1 MSWHK
6 EDHTVAISGGVG
18 SFTTD
23 HPWRGTLWN
32 LIIEPD
38 TGTTNW
44 TLDVLDRKGDSIISF
59 TDAGSTNEALETP
72 VLGTYTFYFSA
83 VDTDE
88 NIRVRSTCRDTD
100 NY

>member
-1 MSWHK
+1 MSWHR

-18 SFTTD
+18 TFTTD

-38 TGTTNW
+38 TGTTTWVLN
-44 TLDVLDRKGDSIISF
+44 VLDRKGDSAISF
-59 TDAGSTNEALETP
+59 TDTGSTNEALETP
-72 VLGTYTFYFSA
+72 VLGPYTFSFSA
-83 VDTDE
+83 VSADE
-88 NIRVRSTCRDTD
+88 DIRVRATVKDTS